1 MRKSGLKNLFMLLGL
16 VLLLSIAAGC
26 SGGSGSTGT
35 GSSGTGNAGNGQG
48 SGGGSN
54 GTEDSGGGKEEPLH
68 IQMFAGLYNELP
80 EMDNAYWSEW
90 QKQTNTVL
98 DMEWVPS
105 GDLNTKMDL
114 VLASGDL
121 PEVLSSP
128 DMRPPL
134 INAIKN
140 GAFWDLTPF
149 LGDFSEYPN
158 LKNNLVEDWQK
169 YVSVDG
175 KIYGLPRS
183 RSRIDI
189 GIKMRKDWLDQL
201 GIPVPTTLDE
211 YKDALK
217 QIVDNDPAGTNTLG
231 LIGHG
236 VIVDDGDDAF
246 SGAFGAMDP
255 YFNEEG
261 GLVPKELT
269 PMYGD
274 MVEWFRGL
282 YSDGILAKEF
292 SVMKKTQAEEL
303 FKSGRAASYVRS
315 IWWDKE
321 YEDSISRTQPDPE
334 IVNLALEGPGGMSVN
349 LATGVSGGYFI
360 SKKVPEEKVL
370 KILAYLEH
378 SASEEL
384 TDLAYYGIE
393 GVHHDVVDGQKVLN
407 ELGVKEINTTAK
419 GAGVLAYAKWG
430 KVESASG
437 SKEYNDAKKKSVEH
451 FDEIGKI
458 EPKTALNSDKWL
470 KEWAKY
476 SNEWTTMVTRAIVGQ
491 ITMDQYRE
499 YIGKLVEA
507 PEMKAAFLELAEE
520 YETFHQ

>member
-1 MRKSGLKNLFMLLGL
+1 MKSSWKKQLMLLSL
-16 VLLLSIAAGC
+16 AMMVVAGC
-26 SGGSGSTGT
+26 SGGAGTGTNGTGGSTG
-35 GSSGTGNAGNGQG
+35 GNQGTGAGSENTGAGEQ
-48 SGGGSN
+48 N
-54 GTEDSGGGKEEPLH
+54 DEPLH

-80 EMDNAYWSEW
+80 EMDNAFWSEW

-98 DMEWVPS
+98 NMEWVPS
-105 GDLNTKMDL
+105 GDLDTKMDL

-128 DMRPPL
+128 NMRPPL
-134 INAIKN
+134 VNAIKN

-149 LGDFSEYPN
+149 LGDFSNYPN
-158 LKNNLVEDWQK
+158 LRDNLAEDWQK

-189 GIKMRKDWLDQL
+189 GIKIRKDWLDQL

-211 YKDALK
+211 YHEALK
-217 QIVDNDPAGTNTLG
+217 RIVEEDPAGTNTLG

-246 SGAFGAMDP
+246 SGAFGALDP
-255 YFNEEG
+255 YFNDEG
-261 GLVPKELT
+261 GLIPKELT

-315 IWWDKE
+315 VWWDKE
-321 YEDSISRTQPDPE
+321 YEDAISRTQPDPE
-334 IVNLALEGPGGMSVN
+334 IVNLALEGPGGVSVG

-370 KILAYLEH
+370 QLLDYFEL

-407 ELGVKEINTTAK
+407 ELGQKEINTTAK

-437 SKEYNDAKKKSVEH
+437 SKEYNDAKKASVEH
-451 FDEIGKI
+451 FDEIGMI
-458 EPKTALNSDKWL
+458 EPKTGLHSDKWL
-470 KEWAKY
+470 REWAKY

-491 ITMDQYRE
+491 ITMDEYRS
-499 YIGKLVEA
+499 YVDRLVET

-520 YETFHQ
+520 YETFHSVSSN